1 MKLGQIVKERH
12 NLMPEKSY
20 TTFLFENGA
29 EKIAKKLGEEAV
41 EVVIEAIKGDKK
53 RLVYESGDLIYH
65 LLVLL
70 EFYNLSIND
79 IERELL
85 YRHSK

>member
-1 MKLGQIVKERH
+1 
-12 NLMPEKSY
+12 MPEKSY

-53 RLVYESGDLIYH
+53 DWYMSPEISYTI
-65 LLVLL
+65 
-70 EFYNLSIND
+70 F
-79 IERELL
+79 
-85 YRHSK
+85 